1 MKKQYIAPSMFAVN
15 ILSTAIV
22 AASGEIDSTPVAHF
36 NGSGAGD
43 AGDAGV
49 KGSANVWDEEW

>member
-1 MKKQYIAPSMFAVN
+1 MFAVN
-15 ILSTAIV
+15 ILSAAIIAV
-22 AASGEIDSTPVAHF
+22 SGEIDSTPVAHF

-49 KGSANVWDEEW
+49 KESANAWDDEW